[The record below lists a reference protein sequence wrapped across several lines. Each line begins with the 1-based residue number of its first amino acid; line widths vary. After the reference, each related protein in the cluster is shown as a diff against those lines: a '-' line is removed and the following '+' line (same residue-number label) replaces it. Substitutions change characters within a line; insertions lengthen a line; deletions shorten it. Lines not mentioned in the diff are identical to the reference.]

1 MHELET
7 LLDPSIISEKEIKES
22 ENEIKKSR
30 IVQLLGIKQK
40 RMRKGSR
47 RPGDLSEDIER
58 EYIRHGVALL
68 YQLAWMDPGCMT
80 PPLISPSLTA

>member
-1 MHELET
+1 
-7 LLDPSIISEKEIKES
+7 
-22 ENEIKKSR
+22 
-30 IVQLLGIKQK
+30 
-40 RMRKGSR
+40 MRKGSR

-68 YQLAWMDPGCMT
+68 YQLASMDPGCMT